1 MFSGRFKFLV
11 EQLPI
16 WVVKILF
23 GICSKKNLEHLVF
36 AHNRQQTKKRF
47 ASHDSFQQGTDA
59 KISWL
64 HRKLVP
70 DTQTP
75 AAFFGQMSM
84 VGPMVSKR
92 ETNGK
97 ADKPEKPE
105 TPRHLAFLHEGN
117 ERPNGEHVNDGFH
130 DDLREDFFIFFSG
143 INIHGVQNA
152 MMPFWIRHRCSG

>member
-1 MFSGRFKFLV
+1 MDPLFGALQLLGARLSDVFWPLQVFG

-36 AHNRQQTKKRF
+36 AHSRQQTKKRF

-75 AAFFGQMSM
+75 AAFFAPDVHG
-84 VGPMVSKR
+84 G
-92 ETNGK
+92 
-97 ADKPEKPE
+97 A
-105 TPRHLAFLHEGN
+105 
-117 ERPNGEHVNDGFH
+117 
-130 DDLREDFFIFFSG
+130 
-143 INIHGVQNA
+143 HGVQA
-152 MMPFWIRHRCSG
+152 

>member
-1 MFSGRFKFLV
+1 LQLLGARLSDVFWPLQVFG

-75 AAFFGQMSM
+75 AAFFAPDVHG
-84 VGPMVSKR
+84 G
-92 ETNGK
+92 
-97 ADKPEKPE
+97 A
-105 TPRHLAFLHEGN
+105 
-117 ERPNGEHVNDGFH
+117 
-130 DDLREDFFIFFSG
+130 
-143 INIHGVQNA
+143 HGVQA
-152 MMPFWIRHRCSG
+152 